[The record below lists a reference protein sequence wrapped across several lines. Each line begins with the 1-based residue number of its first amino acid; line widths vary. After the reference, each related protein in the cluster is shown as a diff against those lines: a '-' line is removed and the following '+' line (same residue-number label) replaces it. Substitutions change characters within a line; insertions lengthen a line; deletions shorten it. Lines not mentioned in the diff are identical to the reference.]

1 MTCASFG
8 KAIQSDISKLIG
20 ITFKAED
27 CGRVQRGSD
36 TSNIQIQKTG
46 PQVFP
51 YALASDRF

>member
-1 MTCASFG
+1 MTCASYG

-27 CGRVQRGSD
+27 CGRVQLGSD

-46 PQVFP
+46 AENGF
-51 YALASDRF
+51 YA

>member
-46 PQVFP
+46 AENGF
-51 YALASDRF
+51 YAEIPARF